1 MRRFAFAFTLLL
13 AGSVPSV
20 ASADTSRFGELFPD
34 QPSLTSQTNQ
44 QLADLAQTQLDPG
57 AASADNCDVKRPES
71 GCVGS
76 GFTYVGQFIDHDLTL
91 DTSPSPL
98 APVDFTQLINNRS
111 LRFDLDSVYG
121 GGPATAPQLYKP
133 DGKHFRVQDPNPNGV
148 RDLPRNADGSAVLV
162 EGRDDENEIIAQLHT
177 AFLLAHNAFV
187 DKGLSFAQ
195 ARRALVL
202 YYQRAVVD
210 DYLPHVAAPLVTSAD
225 TNADVSRLVLTG
237 MTPIEFSVAAFRFG
251 HSQVRQAYE
260 LNEDSGLIDVF
271 NLAGN
276 DLHGGRQI
284 PAGRQIGW
292 GNFFPELADPDD
304 ADGGNIS
311 RRIDPLISGS
321 LFQLPIPGA
330 EAAGSNVLAFR
341 NMIRAKFYDMPS
353 GQTLARR
360 MGLTVLSSG
369 QLHLP
374 STVAA
379 AFKNGVPLWYYILAE
394 SSVREDG
401 RRLGPVG
408 SRIVNE
414 TFTATLLRDPDSIL
428 RGNAKFQPA
437 AEIAGADGKVQF
449 SDILRFAGVVDTAEG

>member
-1 MRRFAFAFTLLL
+1 
-13 AGSVPSV
+13 
-20 ASADTSRFGELFPD
+20 
-34 QPSLTSQTNQ
+34 
-44 QLADLAQTQLDPG
+44 
-57 AASADNCDVKRPES
+57 
-71 GCVGS
+71 
-76 GFTYVGQFIDHDLTL
+76 
-91 DTSPSPL
+91 
-98 APVDFTQLINNRS
+98 
-111 LRFDLDSVYG
+111 
-121 GGPATAPQLYKP
+121 
-133 DGKHFRVQDPNPNGV
+133 
-148 RDLPRNADGSAVLV
+148 
-162 EGRDDENEIIAQLHT
+162 
-177 AFLLAHNAFV
+177 
-187 DKGLSFAQ
+187 
-195 ARRALVL
+195 
-202 YYQRAVVD
+202 
-210 DYLPHVAAPLVTSAD
+210 LVTSAD
-225 TNADVSRLVLTG
+225 TNADVSRLVSTG

-251 HSQVRQAYE
+251 HSQVREAYE
-260 LNEDSGLIDVF
+260 LNEDSGKIDVF
-271 NLAGN
+271 NLAGD

-284 PAGRQIGW
+284 AAGRQIGW

-311 RRIDPLISGS
+311 RRIDPLISRP

-360 MGLTVLSSG
+360 MGFTVLSNG

-374 STVAA
+374 PAVAT

-428 RGNAKFQPA
+428 RGNAGFQPA

-449 SDILRFAGVVDTAEG
+449 SDILRFAGVTDTAAD